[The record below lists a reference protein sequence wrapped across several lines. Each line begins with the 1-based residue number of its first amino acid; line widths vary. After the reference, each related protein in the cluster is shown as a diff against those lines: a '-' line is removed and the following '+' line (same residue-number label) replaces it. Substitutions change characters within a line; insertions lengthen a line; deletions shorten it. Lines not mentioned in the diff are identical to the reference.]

1 MNLDTIVKTEY
12 TSIYN
17 MRPGEMC
24 GMGKESLIVSHP
36 GQPLGQFLKNLQ
48 ANSSLKFEND
58 IEFIADEWF
67 HNEEWT
73 KYIGQ
78 PMFFIT
84 DIKIEEVK

>member
-24 GMGKESLIVSHP
+24 GMGKESLKVSHP
-36 GQPLGQFLKNLQ
+36 GQPLGQ
-48 ANSSLKFEND
+48 
-58 IEFIADEWF
+58 
-67 HNEEWT
+67 
-73 KYIGQ
+73 
-78 PMFFIT
+78 FFIT